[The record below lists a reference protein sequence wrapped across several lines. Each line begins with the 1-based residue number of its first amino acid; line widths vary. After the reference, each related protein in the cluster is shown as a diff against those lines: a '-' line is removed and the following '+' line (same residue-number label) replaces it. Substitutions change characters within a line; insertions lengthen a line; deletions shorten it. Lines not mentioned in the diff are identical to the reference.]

1 MDTQYLKSVLKY
13 IASAVLCLVLIA
25 YIIYHL
31 TGGLRTDIR
40 TTPASYTT
48 FESTYTSKVTILRNE
63 TIVYSP
69 IKGDISY
76 LHEDGE
82 KVAKGSLLADIYP
95 SGADPE
101 ISKKIVE
108 LDRKIRLLESSN
120 MSDAEKRTDTA
131 STDVIIRNNLYKL
144 LDAADA
150 SNISKAD
157 LISDDLLIQLNKRR
171 IITKFTPNFN
181 KQIELL
187 KAERKSLSA
196 SLPTSESSVSAEKG
210 GYFYSSVDG
219 YENILSSSNI
229 GRMSYDEYLRL
240 VSMPPEEYTQTEN
253 GYPIGKLVTDYLWYI
268 ACEIDISELRNYETG
283 NTYSIKFPYNNDTTL
298 STDLY
303 RILSEAGSKTAV
315 LIFRTGI
322 LPEDF
327 IYLRHQTVQ
336 IVKESYAGYKVPIS
350 AVRVVNGKAGV
361 YILQGSKV
369 LFKRIEPL
377 YEQDGYIIVAERDTS
392 KENYNDW
399 LAKNDFIIVSG
410 TGLYN
415 GKIVS

>member
-13 IASAVLCLVLIA
+13 IASAVLCLLLIA

-63 TIVYSP
+63 TLVYSP
-69 IKGDISY
+69 IEGDISY
-76 LHEDGE
+76 LFGDGD
-82 KVAKGSLLADIYP
+82 KVAKGALLAEIYP

-101 ISKKIVE
+101 ISRRIVE

-120 MSDAEKRTDTA
+120 MSDAEKRTDTE
-131 STDVIIRNNLYKL
+131 STDILIRNNLYKL
-144 LDAADA
+144 LDAAD
-150 SNISKAD
+150 SSDISKAD
-157 LISDDLLIQLNKRR
+157 SISDDLLIQLNKRR

-181 KQIELL
+181 KQIEQL
-187 KAERKSLSA
+187 KAERASLSA

-219 YENILSSSNI
+219 YENILSSANI
-229 GRMSYDEYLRL
+229 SGLSYNEYLKL
-240 VSMPPEEYTQTEN
+240 ASMPPEDYVENEN
-253 GYPIGKLVTDYLWYI
+253 GHPIGKLVTDYLWYI
-268 ACEIDISELRNYETG
+268 ACEIDISELHNYETG
-283 NTYSIKFPYNNDTTL
+283 DTYNIKFPYNNDTTL
-298 STDLY
+298 NTDLY

-322 LPEDF
+322 LPEGF
-327 IYLRHQTVQ
+327 RYLRHQTVQ

-369 LFKRIEPL
+369 LFRRIDPL
-377 YEQDGYIIVAERDTS
+377 YEQDGYLIVAERDESREDYT
-392 KENYNDW
+392 DW
-399 LAKNDFIIVSG
+399 LAKNDFIIVKG
-410 TGLYN
+410 TGLYD

>member
-1 MDTQYLKSVLKY
+1 MKGGTQMDTQYLKSVLKY

-69 IKGDISY
+69 IKGDINY
-76 LHEDGE
+76 LYGDGE
-82 KVAKGSLLADIYP
+82 RVAKGSILADIYP
-95 SGADPE
+95 LGADPE

-108 LDRKIRLLESSN
+108 FDRKIRLLESSN

-144 LDAADA
+144 LDAAGSSD
-150 SNISKAD
+150 ISKAGM
-157 LISDDLLIQLNKRR
+157 ISDDLLIQLNKRR

-187 KAERKSLSA
+187 KAERRLLSA
-196 SLPTSESSVSAEKG
+196 SLPTSESSVSAEKV

-229 GRMSYDEYLRL
+229 DRMSYDEYLKL
-240 VSMPPEEYTQTEN
+240 VSMPPEEHTEGEN

-268 ACEIDISELRNYETG
+268 ACEIDISELHNYETG

-315 LIFRTGI
+315 LIFRSGI

-327 IYLRHQTVQ
+327 RYLRHQTVQ

-361 YILQGSKV
+361 
-369 LFKRIEPL
+369 
-377 YEQDGYIIVAERDTS
+377 
-392 KENYNDW
+392 
-399 LAKNDFIIVSG
+399 
-410 TGLYN
+410 
-415 GKIVS
+415 